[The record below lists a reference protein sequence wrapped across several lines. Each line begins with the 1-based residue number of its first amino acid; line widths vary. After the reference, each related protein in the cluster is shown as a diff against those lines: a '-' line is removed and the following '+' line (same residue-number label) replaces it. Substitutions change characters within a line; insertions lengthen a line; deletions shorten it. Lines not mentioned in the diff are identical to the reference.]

1 MAGGH
6 EEEAGF
12 WPGYVAAVS
21 GLVQG
26 LLIMAMALGISIYAL
41 GRLAASATAGA
52 KKAAVAPAAPPAAGQ
67 PPGPALPPFDAGAAP
82 PLPPPLPT
90 MGPQAASARGIPASP
105 NIIVATVTFFGDAVD
120 LPATSL
126 GDVQNIIAAHKA
138 GGAERWRLTL
148 AANLE
153 NPRERRAGYLR
164 LMALRG
170 ILIESGVA
178 ADRVQAQ
185 LVGRAAAGAGEGSA
199 VAELQ
204 PLTAAGAPLVRSR

>member
-41 GRLAASATAGA
+41 GRLAATAAAGA
-52 KKAAVAPAAPPAAGQ
+52 KKAAVAPVLPPALGET
-67 PPGPALPPFDAGAAP
+67 PVPALPPFEAGVP
-82 PLPPPLPT
+82 PPAPPPLAT
-90 MGPQAASARGIPASP
+90 IGPQPSPPRGLPVP
-105 NIIVATVTFFGDAVD
+105 PRIITATVTFFGDAVD
-120 LPATSL
+120 LPATSVA
-126 GDVQNIIAAHKA
+126 DVKDILEAHRS

-148 AANLE
+148 AADLS

-164 LMALRG
+164 LMAIRSVLIGSG
-170 ILIESGVA
+170 IPAGQ
-178 ADRVQAQ
+178 VQLQ
-185 LVGRAAAGAGEGSA
+185 LVAREAGSAGDGSA

-204 PLTAAGAPLVRSR
+204 PLDAAGAPLTRNR

>member
-52 KKAAVAPAAPPAAGQ
+52 KKAAVAPAAPPLAGQ
-67 PPGPALPPFDAGAAP
+67 PPGPALPPFDAGAP
-82 PLPPPLPT
+82 PLPPPVPT
-90 MGPQAASARGIPASP
+90 TGPQPAPARGVAAPP
-105 NIIVATVTFFGDAVD
+105 RTIVAAVTFFGDAVD
-120 LPATSL
+120 LPSTSI
-126 GDVQNIIAAHKA
+126 GDIQAIVAAHKA

-148 AANLE
+148 AADLD

-164 LMALRG
+164 LMAIRG
-170 ILIESGVA
+170 ILVDGGVA
-178 ADRVQAQ
+178 PDRVQVQ
-185 LVGRAAAGAGEGSA
+185 LMPRAAAGAGEGSA
-199 VAELQ
+199 IAELQ
-204 PLTAAGAPLVRSR
+204 PLTASGAPLTGSR